1 MQHTDIGFGSTLTS
15 EGCHFRL
22 HSPDIITLEVVL
34 FDKEGIAT
42 ARHSLER
49 QESNSWHVFIRGIG
63 ENTGYAFLVTTA
75 TGPSAQWLLDPH
87 AHRVQHQP
95 ASHPGSD
102 LVTNPEWIAYTTC
115 HDFDWQ
121 GCERPA
127 IAPEKTILCEVHV
140 KGYTKANPDL
150 PANLR
155 GTYSGLC
162 HPATLAHFRQSG
174 ITCLQLMPIAAKAD
188 ETHLSAKSLTNF
200 WGYNPIAW
208 SAPDERFASTDPVR
222 ECKTMIRTLH
232 AHGIEVILDVVY
244 NHTAEEGDGGPVFH
258 FKTLDSH
265 SYLKDELGQFK
276 NYTGCGNTLD
286 VSHPPM
292 LQAILQSLR
301 SWVLN
306 YQVDGFRLDLA
317 TTLGRRQSH
326 FSSESAFFT
335 AIHNDPVLS
344 SVKLIAEPWD
354 IGPDGYQSGAFPAGW
369 HECND
374 QFRDNW
380 RSFWLHNAPG
390 SAVAP
395 HLLGSQAQFPAQ
407 HWPQKYSINYIC
419 YHDGFTLQDL
429 VSFNDRH
436 NHANGENNRDG
447 HPDNR
452 SNNQGTEGLA
462 ATAAIQ
468 KRREKQKR
476 NLMTS
481 LLFSLGIPHLLG
493 ADLHSH
499 SQQGN
504 NNAYCQDNDT
514 SWVNWA
520 LSSEEYK
527 FRSWLQ
533 SLIQQRQTVM
543 PVIMKAM
550 SGKTS
555 APATIS
561 WLTPT
566 GTPMDDQNWAMRQP
580 FSCLI
585 QADENNALF
594 YLFNPDDYPVRFCL
608 PSSLHSWACL
618 VDTAEDQL
626 AARNIHQSDCLVRP
640 VSMVILIPASEN
652 TGSRLIS

>member
-1 MQHTDIGFGSTLTS
+1 MQQTDVGFGATLTS
-15 EGCHFRL
+15 EGCHFCL
-22 HSPDIITLEVVL
+22 YGPDILTLAVVL

-42 ARHSLER
+42 ARHPLQR
-49 QESNSWHVFIRGIG
+49 QENDHWTVFIPGIG
-63 ENTGYAFLVTTA
+63 ENTGYAFWVTTV

-87 AHRVQHQP
+87 AHRVQHHP
-95 ASHPGSD
+95 ARHSGTD
-102 LVTNPEWIAYTTC
+102 RVAAPEWIAYTTY

-127 IAPEKTILCEVHV
+127 IALEKMVLCEVHV
-140 KGYTKANPDL
+140 KGYTRANPDL
-150 PANLR
+150 PAHLR

-162 HPATLAHFRQSG
+162 HPVTLAHFRQSG
-174 ITCLQLMPIAAKAD
+174 ITSLQLMPIAAKAD
-188 ETHLSAKSLTNF
+188 ETHLAAKSLTNF

-208 SAPDERFASTDPVR
+208 SAPDERFASADPVR

-244 NHTAEEGDGGPVFH
+244 NHTAEEGNGGPVFH
-258 FKTLDSH
+258 FKALDSQ
-265 SYLKDELGQFK
+265 SYLKDEQGQFK

-286 VSHPPM
+286 LSHPPM

-306 YQVDGFRLDLA
+306 YQVDGFRFDLA
-317 TTLGRRQSH
+317 ATLGRNHDH

-335 AIHNDPVLS
+335 AIRNDPVLS

-374 QFRDNW
+374 QFRDHW
-380 RSFWLHNAPG
+380 RSFWLHDAPD
-390 SAVAP
+390 AAIAP

-407 HWPQKYSINYIC
+407 NWPQKNSINYIC

-514 SWVNWA
+514 SWVNWV
-520 LSSEEYK
+520 LSKEAHT

-533 SLIQQRQTVM
+533 SLIQLRQSVM
-543 PVIMKAM
+543 PAIMAAM
-550 SGKTS
+550 ADKTS
-555 APATIS
+555 APATIH
-561 WLTPT
+561 WLTPA
-566 GTPMDDQNWAMRQP
+566 GRPMDDQSWAGRQP

-585 QADENNALF
+585 QADDNHALF
-594 YLFNPDDYPVRFCL
+594 YLFNPDDHPVRFRL
-608 PSSLHSWACL
+608 PSSMHNWTCL
-618 VDTAEDQL
+618 VDTAEQQL
-626 AARNIHQSDCLVRP
+626 TVRNIQQSDCLVRP
-640 VSMVILIPASEN
+640 ASMVILIP
-652 TGSRLIS
+652 RP